1 MRSYITARLTVGFI
15 VLVTASLVVGRERGE
30 RKYAPFPEPDA
41 GYVTDLADL
50 LSDKQERQLERWLQ
64 RTEEESR
71 VEIIVVTIESIRDYR
86 GAPQRNIERFARA
99 LFDAYGIGNLP
110 RNDGVLLLVARRDR
124 SVRIELGAGYGRAK
138 DGVAMRIMAR
148 KILPRF
154 YKDRYARGIMQGTR
168 TLMSEFG
175 GVYVL
180 PSWAPWA
187 LGGIGVAMI
196 PVAISLFRHGKRG
209 WGWIVVG
216 LILVLVLAGVWLSRR
231 VIEGIGEG
239 RSGPGG
245 LGGFGGGFSG
255 GGGATGRW

>member
-1 MRSYITARLTVGFI
+1 MRSCTIARLTLGFI
-15 VLVTASLVVGRERGE
+15 VLITASLVAGRDRGE

-41 GYVTDLADL
+41 GYVTDLADV
-50 LSDKQERQLERWLQ
+50 LSDEQERKLERWLR
-64 RTEEESR
+64 RTEEEGR
-71 VEIIVVTIESIRDYR
+71 VEIIVLTIESIRDYP
-86 GAPQRNIERFARA
+86 GTPQRNIERFARA
-99 LFDAYGIGNLP
+99 LFDAYGIGNVP
-110 RNDGVLLLVARRDR
+110 RNDGVLLLMARRDR

-148 KILPRF
+148 KILPSF

-168 TLMSEFG
+168 ALMSEFG
-175 GVYVL
+175 GVHVL

-216 LILVLVLAGVWLSRR
+216 LLILVVLAAVWLCRR
-231 VIEGIGEG
+231 VIEGTGETH
-239 RSGPGG
+239 SEAGG

-255 GGGATGRW
+255 GGGATGHW